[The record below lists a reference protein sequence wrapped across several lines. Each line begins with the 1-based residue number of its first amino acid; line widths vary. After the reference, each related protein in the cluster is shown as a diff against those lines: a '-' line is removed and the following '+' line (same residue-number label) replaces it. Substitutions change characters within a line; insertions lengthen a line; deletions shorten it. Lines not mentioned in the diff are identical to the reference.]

1 VCQERDEARL
11 MCYTSCQLLDERLLP
26 SWAEEAS
33 FRAMVEPVSLSSYRD
48 DTLWAV
54 VASIGRTSRVAE
66 VFSSR
71 LAALA
76 DQAWRE
82 QQVNAYANFLR
93 NSRQPTPSY
102 SVRPIRRTD
111 LPRAWRPLPA
121 LGFLQG
127 KLM

>member
-1 VCQERDEARL
+1 
-11 MCYTSCQLLDERLLP
+11 
-26 SWAEEAS
+26 
-33 FRAMVEPVSLSSYRD
+33 MVEPVSLSTYRD
-48 DTLWAV
+48 DQLWAV

-76 DQAWRE
+76 DRAWRE

-93 NSRQPTPSY
+93 SSRQPAPRYT
-102 SVRPIRRTD
+102 VKPIRRAD
-111 LPRAWRPLPA
+111 LPRSWRPLPA